1 MIVVERAGS
10 VEQNQRDPEC
20 LVLVMVLPL
29 IGGVIPDWLL
39 SSSGPQ
45 FPISSH
51 WSLAAFPALW
61 MECRVKQSWAGS
73 FLWRVSLE
81 SYDLKAELA
90 FYYQG
95 PVLNFVII
103 QTSCFSYPPMPLF
116 NDWARGVKVGTLNQM
131 LLLGTSC
138 DDLGG
143 RLKLFF
149 FNQTYSILT
158 FYTHFAIS
166 PKR

>member
-1 MIVVERAGS
+1 MHNYDSCGTSRFSRTKSTGPWMSGS
-10 VEQNQRDPEC
+10 SDGFATHRWCDSG
-20 LVLVMVLPL
+20 LVTFFP
-29 IGGVIPDWLL
+29 
-39 SSSGPQ
+39 GPQ

-51 WSLAAFPALW
+51 WSPAAFPALW

-149 FNQTYSILT
+149 F
-158 FYTHFAIS
+158 
-166 PKR
+166 